1 MVKTSSKAH
10 NEGGIV
16 GLEVLQSPI
25 PKELPLF
32 DMSGSSLED
41 LTFKAIFIW
50 PESELTQCLLMGICQ
65 KQSQANA

>member
-41 LTFKAIFIW
+41 LTFKAIFI
-50 PESELTQCLLMGICQ
+50 
-65 KQSQANA
+65 